1 DLGETSACEAHVEL
15 QRGPPDTLRR
25 DFELAVAGYGP
36 ALGRADRHLG
46 PVALER
52 RVFLVAEKLP
62 ELRQEALEALVRPRG
77 REPHAG
83 RRRRVAGENDAS
95 PEEHDLLR
103 RHGGRAKERQQG
115 EHDAEQGAERR
126 AQAFARVVQTAAWR
140 RNDGGPSDARMNAS
154 WATSHASSVS
164 RRTLNARR

>member
-1 DLGETSACEAHVEL
+1 MIRRPPRSTLFPYTTLFRSLDVGRGLGETSACEAHVEL

-83 RRRRVAGENDAS
+83 RRRRGAGENDPGA
-95 PEEHDLLR
+95 EEHALLR
-103 RHGGRAKERQQG
+103 RHGGREIG
-115 EHDAEQGAERR
+115 R
-126 AQAFARVVQTAAWR
+126 AHV
-140 RNDGGPSDARMNAS
+140 
-154 WATSHASSVS
+154 
-164 RRTLNARR
+164 